1 MGGRR
6 EQTRGHRGRE
16 DRITGADEWSGS
28 SSLLITCLL
37 FFSVV
42 VLYWPVVGFGFID
55 LDDGLYVTENRHV
68 QAGLSSASMRWAFS
82 NGEAL
87 LWHPLTWLSHMLDCQ
102 LYGLAP
108 GGHHFTSLLLHATN
122 TLLVFVVLM
131 RMTKAPWPSV
141 IAAGLFGL
149 HPLRVESVAWVA
161 ERKDVLSGL
170 FFLLILWAYA
180 EHTRSPT
187 PRRFAFVAILF
198 AAGLM
203 AKPMLVTLPLLLLLL
218 DYWPLCRFKTVRP
231 QRLLAEKLPL
241 LGMVAVASWVAL
253 LVGRGA
259 LSSVEAL
266 PPASRLANAIVAYA
280 SYLAKTFWPSG
291 LAVFYPMPTSGRPVA
306 AVVGGALLLG
316 GITTLAVVARRRRPY
331 LPVGWFW
338 FVVMLLPVS
347 GLVQAGDQAM
357 ADRFTYLPS
366 IGLFITVAWG
376 CADLS
381 RRWRVPVFVTA
392 PGAIVVLGAL
402 AATARAQLAYW
413 KDDSTLFAHALN
425 VTSLNWVAHNSLGYA
440 LFQQGKV
447 EEAIVHFQASLQ
459 IKPNFP
465 DALNNLGDALLRQGK
480 TDDAAAYFAAAL
492 RAKPEDALAAYN
504 LGTALSLQGRIDEAS
519 DFFRA
524 ALRLRPDYAGA
535 HYNLGAALA
544 LQGKSEEAMAHFE
557 QTIEC
562 DPGYA
567 KAHLAIGD
575 LLIQQRRALEGLPHL
590 TEALRLDP
598 GLADAHFLLAK
609 ILSGQGKNGEAAGH
623 YSQAVRLKP
632 DLAKLIPSQTAP

>member
-280 SYLAKTFWPSG
+280 SYLAKTFWPGG

-316 GITTLAVVARRRRPY
+316 GITTLAVPASSPHFSPGQPITAQRVT
-331 LPVGWFW
+331 G
-338 FVVMLLPVS
+338 
-347 GLVQAGDQAM
+347 GD
-357 ADRFTYLPS
+357 
-366 IGLFITVAWG
+366 
-376 CADLS
+376 
-381 RRWRVPVFVTA
+381 
-392 PGAIVVLGAL
+392 
-402 AATARAQLAYW
+402 
-413 KDDSTLFAHALN
+413 DD
-425 VTSLNWVAHNSLGYA
+425 G
-440 LFQQGKV
+440 
-447 EEAIVHFQASLQ
+447 
-459 IKPNFP
+459 
-465 DALNNLGDALLRQGK
+465 
-480 TDDAAAYFAAAL
+480 
-492 RAKPEDALAAYN
+492 
-504 LGTALSLQGRIDEAS
+504 
-519 DFFRA
+519 
-524 ALRLRPDYAGA
+524 
-535 HYNLGAALA
+535 
-544 LQGKSEEAMAHFE
+544 
-557 QTIEC
+557 
-562 DPGYA
+562 
-567 KAHLAIGD
+567 
-575 LLIQQRRALEGLPHL
+575 
-590 TEALRLDP
+590 
-598 GLADAHFLLAK
+598 
-609 ILSGQGKNGEAAGH
+609 
-623 YSQAVRLKP
+623 
-632 DLAKLIPSQTAP
+632 